1 MFPKCFQ
8 QCSEREIKVS
18 MHLMWL
24 LVARTSGRESESEEG
39 SPRTRLKV
47 TLSVFYF
54 LGIRPNN
61 QLSFF
66 RKVQFVAWRSPGW
79 SGQRK
84 LWLILEVFVKESIDW
99 WWRLLG
105 CVLSSSQM
113 FPTMFRERNQ
123 GVNAFN
129 VVRKWGRK
137 SGNKTKRNLVRE
149 NVPPIFIPTDSHLYS
164 EKSESGLWALLPSV
178 AASVYISASSLVI
191 YTSVNSI

>member
-1 MFPKCFQ
+1 MLWLQSTLVIDVTTTFV
-8 QCSEREIKVS
+8 VS
-18 MHLMWL
+18 LYGDSASKYWS
-24 LVARTSGRESESEEG
+24 SGWCPTPAVNQKRQYFTFWELDS
-39 SPRTRLKV
+39 TINC
-47 TLSVFYF
+47 LS
-54 LGIRPNN
+54 LG
-61 QLSFF
+61 
-66 RKVQFVAWRSPGW
+66 KVQFVAWRSPGW

-84 LWLILEVFVKESIDW
+84 LWLILEVFVKESIGW

-105 CVLSSSQM
+105 CVLPSSQM